1 MRVLLISAN
10 TFRHPHPVYPLGLD
24 YVADSLAPAHQ
35 VRILDT
41 NTVQGTEEVTK
52 AVQGFS
58 PEAVGISL
66 RNIDN
71 ANVYRPEYFFDHVRD
86 VVRVVRENTDAP
98 VILGGSG
105 FTLFPQ
111 ALLERLDADY
121 GILGEGERM
130 ASLLEALE
138 TGASVHLPGVVGPDF
153 VCPIPP
159 PWEETVT
166 RQGPSASAH
175 VAFYLNKS
183 GILNLQ
189 SKRGCPFRCIYCTY
203 PLIEGNQLRLF
214 DPREVGKTARE
225 LQDAGAKFLFVTD
238 SVVNAHEEHSIE
250 VALSMKAAGV
260 TVPWG
265 GSFSPRIRD
274 ADYFRKLADCGCT
287 HVEFGTESL
296 SESTLEA
303 YRKPF
308 GVEDIFRAHTQS
320 LEAGL
325 HGAHYMLFGGPGE
338 TEETMTQTLQNME
351 QLDRT
356 VFFIYCGMRMFP
368 GTPLFSLAVEQDV
381 VRWDEDLLFPVFYTS
396 PALKGKQIE
405 TLVDEHAGG
414 RANWIT
420 PGLGERIFRV
430 TERMYALGHT
440 GPLWERLIR

>member
-1 MRVLLISAN
+1 VRVLLISVN
-10 TFRHPHPVYPLGLD
+10 SHLNPHPAYPLGLD
-24 YVADSLAPAHQ
+24 YVAGALAHTHQ

-41 NTVQGTEEVTK
+41 NTVQGVAGITET
-52 AVQGFS
+52 VQSFS
-58 PEAVGISL
+58 AQAVGISL

-71 ANVYRPEYFFDHVRD
+71 ANVCRPEHFFDHAGD
-86 VVRVVRENTDAP
+86 VVRLVRENTDAP

-111 ALLERLDADY
+111 ALLKRLGADY
-121 GILGEGERM
+121 GIVGEGERM
-130 ASLLEALE
+130 TSLLEALE
-138 TGASVHLPGVVGPDF
+138 TGKTVRLPGVMGADF

-159 PWEETVT
+159 PWEGTVT
-166 RQGPSASAH
+166 RESPSGSAH
-175 VAFYLNKS
+175 AGYYLNNS

-189 SKRGCPFRCIYCTY
+189 TKRGCPFHCIYCTY
-203 PLIEGNQLRLF
+203 PLIEGNRLRLF
-214 DPREVGKTARE
+214 DPREVGKTARA

-238 SVVNAHEEHSIE
+238 SVFNAHEEHSVE

-265 GSFSPRIRD
+265 ASFSPRVQD
-274 ADYFRKLADCGCT
+274 DDYFVRLAECGCT

-296 SESTLEA
+296 SEPTLQA

-308 GVEDIFRAHTQS
+308 GVQDVFRAHSLS

-325 HGAHYMLFGGPGE
+325 HTAHYVLFGGPGE
-338 TEETMTQTLQNME
+338 TEETVTETLRNME
-351 QLDRT
+351 QVERS
-356 VFFIYCGMRMFP
+356 VFFIYCGMRVFP
-368 GTPLFSLAVEQDV
+368 ETPLFSLAVEQGAI
-381 VRWDEDLLFPVFYTS
+381 RKDEDLLFPVFYTS
-396 PALKGKQIE
+396 PGLNAEQIE
-405 TLVDEHAGG
+405 PLVDEHARA

-420 PGLGERIFRV
+420 PGVGERISRV

>member
-10 TFRHPHPVYPLGLD
+10 SHLNPHPAYPLGLD
-24 YVADSLAPAHQ
+24 YVAGALAHAHQ

-41 NTVQGTEEVTK
+41 NTVQGVAGVTE
-52 AVQGFS
+52 AVQSFS
-58 PEAVGISL
+58 AQAVGISL

-71 ANVYRPEYFFDHVRD
+71 LNVCGPEHFFDHVGD

-111 ALLERLDADY
+111 ALLERLGADY
-121 GILGEGERM
+121 GIVGEGERM

-138 TGASVHLPGVVGPDF
+138 TGKTVRLPGVVGADF

-159 PWEETVT
+159 PWEGRVT
-166 RQGPSASAH
+166 RESPSGSAH
-175 VAFYLNKS
+175 AEYYLNNS

-203 PLIEGNQLRLF
+203 PLIEGNRLRLF
-214 DPREVGKTARE
+214 DPREVGKTARA

-238 SVVNAHEEHSIE
+238 SVFNAHEEHSVQ

-265 GSFSPRIRD
+265 ASFSPRVQD
-274 ADYFRKLADCGCT
+274 NDYFVRLAECGCT

-296 SESTLEA
+296 SEPMLQA

-308 GVEDIFRAHTQS
+308 GVEDVFRAHTLS

-325 HGAHYMLFGGPGE
+325 HGAHYVLFGGPGE
-338 TEETMTQTLQNME
+338 TEETVTETLRNME
-351 QLDRT
+351 QVERS
-356 VFFIYCGMRMFP
+356 VFFIYCGMRVFP
-368 GTPLFSLAVEQDV
+368 ETPLFSLAVEQGAI
-381 VRWDEDLLFPVFYTS
+381 RRDEDLLFPVFYTS
-396 PALKGKQIE
+396 PGLNAGQIE
-405 TLVDEHAGG
+405 SLVDEHGQS

-420 PGLGERIFRV
+420 PGGGERISRV

-440 GPLWERLIR
+440 GPLWEKLIR

>member
-10 TFRHPHPVYPLGLD
+10 SHLNPHPVYPLGLD
-24 YVADSLAPAHQ
+24 YVAGALAHDHQ

-41 NTVQGTEEVTK
+41 NTVQGVEGITE
-52 AVQGFS
+52 AIQDFS
-58 PEAVGISL
+58 PQAVGIPL

-71 ANVYRPEYFFDHVRD
+71 ANVCGPEHFCDHVGD

-105 FTLFPQ
+105 FTLFPH

-121 GILGEGERM
+121 GIVGEGERM
-130 ASLLEALE
+130 ASLLRALE
-138 TGASVHLPGVVGPDF
+138 TGKTVHLPGVVGADF

-159 PWEETVT
+159 PWEGTAARES
-166 RQGPSASAH
+166 PSGSAH
-175 VAFYLNKS
+175 VGYYLKNS

-203 PLIEGNQLRLF
+203 PLIEGNRLRLF
-214 DPREVGKTARE
+214 DPREVGKTARV
-225 LQDAGAKFLFVTD
+225 LQDAGAKFLFITD
-238 SVVNAHEEHSIE
+238 SVFNADEEHSIE

-265 GSFSPRIRD
+265 ASFTARVLD
-274 ADYFRKLADCGCT
+274 NDYFRRLADCGCT

-296 SESTLEA
+296 SDSTLRA

-308 GVEDIFRAHTQS
+308 GVEDVFRAHS
-320 LEAGL
+320 LILEAGL
-325 HGAHYMLFGGPGE
+325 HGAHYVLFGGPGE
-338 TEETMTQTLQNME
+338 TEETVTETLRNME
-351 QLDRT
+351 QLEKSM
-356 VFFIYCGMRMFP
+356 FFIYCGVRVFP
-368 GTPLFSLAVEQDV
+368 ETPLFSLAVEQGTIG
-381 VRWDEDLLFPVFYTS
+381 RDEDLLFPVFYRS
-396 PALKGKQIE
+396 PGPGVEQIE
-405 TLVDEHAGG
+405 ILVNEHAGG

-420 PGLGERIFRV
+420 PGVAERISRV
-430 TERMYALGHT
+430 TQRMYALGHT